1 MKFERDFLRYFEQVE
16 AGDIVVCDKVAK
28 AVMRALAEIRN
39 PGQWHYSEAMAAKHI
54 DFMQKFCYTAVG
66 SAPKPIAF
74 EPTHTAW
81 SMTGTC
87 ARCSKNCG

>member
-54 DFMQKFCYTAVG
+54 GFMHSTHAAARSVV
-66 SAPKPIAF
+66 SAASNPAMP
-74 EPTHTAW
+74 
-81 SMTGTC
+81 
-87 ARCSKNCG
+87 